1 MRLILCSLLLF
12 IVNISVKS
20 QDKVFIQEIRIEGL
34 KRTKPQVILYELD
47 IQKGDSLPVAK
58 ITNKIFEN
66 EKRILNT
73 GLFAFVNINIK
84 EWDEVASNIVIV
96 ITVKESWHLY
106 PAPIFEL
113 ADRNFNVWRKEMC
126 YDMDRVNYGLRVDH
140 LSFTGM
146 KDKLKLKYQIGYTRK
161 YEIEYMYP
169 YLKNGW
175 GLGLTS
181 FYSENKEIGYKNEGN
196 LVLFKKYKDERILLR
211 RMRFGLFGTKR
222 SSAFVNHLVSVEY
235 HYNRTDPIVAK
246 ELNADYFP
254 RGYDHIN
261 FLRLE
266 YLYKFNQTIFPI
278 YPEGGHAAQF
288 QFKAFVLGN
297 YTNASAQFDIEKH
310 HRFSSK
316 FFFNNKI
323 RVKANLTTNKVPYS
337 NNSALGY
344 GENLIRGYDLYVMDG
359 TEFVWYKNAFKYSL
373 LDSKI
378 NLGKYMPLKAFK
390 VFPIRI
396 FVRFSFEAAYAYE
409 RDYKLTN
416 ELNNKFLAGYGPA
429 IDILLYNNFLLSAEY
444 NSNAEGERGI
454 FYKSSFNF

>member
-1 MRLILCSLLLF
+1 LSFTI
-12 IVNISVKS
+12 I
-20 QDKVFIQEIRIEGL
+20 QAQQKVSIKEIKIEGL
-34 KRTKPQVILYELD
+34 TRTKPQVIKYELD
-47 IQKGDSLPVAK
+47 FNEGDSIDITK
-58 ITNKIFEN
+58 ISTKIFEN

-73 GLFAFVNINIK
+73 GLFTFANINIK
-84 EWDEVASNIVIV
+84 EWDEKNNFLIVV
-96 ITVKESWHLY
+96 IKIKEGWHLY

-175 GLGLTS
+175 GLGVTS
-181 FYSENKEIGYKNEGN
+181 FYSENKEIGYKNQGN
-196 LVLFKKYKDERILLR
+196 LVLFKKYEDERILLK
-211 RMRFGLFGTKR
+211 RMRFGLSGTKR

-235 HYNRTDPIVAK
+235 HYNKTNPIVAQ

-254 RGYDHIN
+254 KGYDHIN
-261 FLRLE
+261 YLRLE

-288 QFKAFVLGN
+288 QFKAYLLGN

-310 HRFSSK
+310 YRITPK
-316 FFFNNKI
+316 IFFNNKI
-323 RVKANLTTNKVPYS
+323 RLKANLTKNKVPYA

-359 TEFVWYKNAFKYSL
+359 TEFVWYKNAIKFNA

-378 NLGKYMPLKAFK
+378 NMGKYMPLKAFK
-390 VFPIRI
+390 VLPIRI
-396 FVRFSFEAAYAYE
+396 FARFSVETAYAYE
-409 RDYKLTN
+409 RDYIQTN
-416 ELNNKFLAGYGPA
+416 KLNNKILLGYGPA
-429 IDILLYNNFLLSAEY
+429 IDVLLYNNFLLSAEY
-444 NSNAEGERGI
+444 NYNIEGEGGI